1 MPALQRSAKPAHGL
15 KKITEY
21 EYMMGNV
28 AGLRVNIKKNVT
40 LLFVFAMAAVLL
52 SLSSN
57 AFSGDPLSSAN
68 ILDFKEK
75 KTAPDFMLK
84 DLEDN
89 PIRLSAYK
97 GNVVLLYFWTT
108 W

>member
-1 MPALQRSAKPAHGL
+1 
-15 KKITEY
+15 
-21 EYMMGNV
+21 MMGNV
-28 AGLRVNIKKNVT
+28 VGLRKNIKYT
-40 LLFVFAMAAVLL
+40 MLLLIFGIVAF
-52 SLSSN
+52 LSSFSSS

-68 ILDFKEK
+68 FLEFKEK
-75 KTAPDFMLK
+75 KTAPDFILK